1 MGKVAQR
8 LNGIV
13 VIDKPEGIASYDVV
27 RRLKGLISGEKV
39 GFLGTL
45 DPLATGVLPLLLGEG
60 TKLAPFLE
68 AGRKV
73 YEASLLL
80 GVVTDTQDREGQVLH
95 SVDLGA
101 YDLSPSKIEEVIKRF
116 RGRIMQRPPMFS
128 ALKLKGE
135 PLYKLARRGEEAE
148 RPLREVEIYELQV
161 TGIDLPL
168 LGLYV
173 ECSKGTYIRTLG
185 HDIGGELGCGA
196 SMAALRRTR
205 SGPFAL
211 DAALPLTEVEVLL
224 RQRRLKQHLIPLAQ
238 AMDFL
243 PVMEVGEAAA
253 HEISHGQVLP
263 VERVDQGIQLGGRQK
278 APQVPPV
285 AQQHPDNQFSIQ
297 KRAGHFNK
305 NMVVGMPHSG
315 RGLKEGEVVRV
326 VTRKGGGLVAVAEVR
341 QDAGGLVLKPLRVFH
356 DAFTKRPPYG
366 KNKDSRMIDQGGR

>member
-1 MGKVAQR
+1 MGGSAAR

-27 RRLKGLISGEKV
+27 RRLKGLVSGVKV

-68 AGRKV
+68 VGRKV
-73 YEASLLL
+73 YETSLHL
-80 GVVTDTQDREGQVLH
+80 GVVTDTQDREGQVLQ
-95 SVDLGA
+95 SVDLEA

-148 RPLREVEIYELQV
+148 RALREVEIYELRV
-161 TGIDLPL
+161 TEIKPPS
-168 LGLYV
+168 LGLYI

-196 SMAALRRTR
+196 HVAALRRTR
-205 SGPFAL
+205 SGPFSL
-211 DAALPLTEVEVLL
+211 EDALPLTEVEVMI
-224 RQRRLKQHLIPLAQ
+224 RQRRFKQRLIPLAQ
-238 AMDFL
+238 AMGFL
-243 PVMEVGEAAA
+243 SVMEVGETAALQ
-253 HEISHGQVLP
+253 ISHGQVIPLKG
-263 VERVDQGIQLGGRQK
+263 VDQGARQEALQGGR
-278 APQVPPV
+278 
-285 AQQHPDNQFSIQ
+285 
-297 KRAGHFNK
+297 
-305 NMVVGMPHSG
+305 
-315 RGLKEGEVVRV
+315 KEGEVVRV
-326 VTRKGGGLVAVAEVR
+326 VARKEGGLVAVAEVR
-341 QDAGGLVLKPLRVFH
+341 QGAGGLVLKPLRVFH

-366 KNKDSRMIDQGGR
+366 KNKDSTMVDQGGR

>member
-27 RRLKGLISGEKV
+27 RRLKGLLSGEKV

-73 YEASLLL
+73 YEASLVL

-95 SVDLGA
+95 SVDPGA

-116 RGRIMQRPPMFS
+116 RGKIQQRPPMFS
-128 ALKLKGE
+128 ALKHKGE

-148 RPLREVEIYELQV
+148 RPLREVEIYDLRV
-161 TGIDLPL
+161 TGIDPPL
-168 LGLYV
+168 LGLYI

-196 SMAALRRTR
+196 SVAALRRTR
-205 SGPFAL
+205 SGPFSI
-211 DAALPLTEVEVLL
+211 DAALPLTEVELLL

-238 AMDFL
+238 AMGFL
-243 PVMEVGEAAA
+243 PVMEVGETAALQ
-253 HEISHGQVLP
+253 ISHGQ
-263 VERVDQGIQLGGRQK
+263 GIAVTGSVPQEGRQ
-278 APQVPPV
+278 V
-285 AQQHPDNQFSIQ
+285 A
-297 KRAGHFNK
+297 
-305 NMVVGMPHSG
+305 
-315 RGLKEGEVVRV
+315 EVVRV

-341 QDAGGLVLKPLRVFH
+341 QEEGGLVLKPLRVFH
-356 DAFTKRPPYG
+356 DTFTKRPPYG
-366 KNKDSRMIDQGGR
+366 KNKDSTMVDQGGR

>member
-1 MGKVAQR
+1 MGKVAQH

-27 RRLKGLISGEKV
+27 RSLKGLISGEKI

-101 YDLSPSKIEEVIKRF
+101 YDLSPAKIEEVIKRF
-116 RGRIMQRPPMFS
+116 KGKIQQRPPMFS

-148 RPLREVEIYELQV
+148 RALREIEIYELRV
-161 TGIDLPL
+161 TEINPPS
-168 LGLYV
+168 LGLYI
-173 ECSKGTYIRTLG
+173 ECSKGTYIRTLA

-196 SMAALRRTR
+196 HVSALRRTR
-205 SGPFAL
+205 SGPFSI
-211 DAALPLTEVEVLL
+211 DAALPLAEVEVLI

-238 AMDFL
+238 AMGFL
-243 PVMEVGEAAA
+243 PAMEVGETAALQ
-253 HEISHGQVLP
+253 ISHGQIIPLAGLAP
-263 VERVDQGIQLGGRQK
+263 QGV
-278 APQVPPV
+278 PQVPSV

-326 VTRKGGGLVAVAEVR
+326 VTKKEGGLVAVAEIR
-341 QDAGGLVLKPLRVFH
+341 QDAGGLVVRPLRVFH

-366 KNKDSRMIDQGGR
+366 KNKNSTRVDQGGR

>member
-1 MGKVAQR
+1 MGGSAPR
-8 LNGIV
+8 LDGIV

-68 AGRKV
+68 TGRKV
-73 YEASLLL
+73 YEASLVL

-95 SVDLGA
+95 SVDPGA

-128 ALKLKGE
+128 ALKHKGE

-148 RPLREVEIYELQV
+148 RSLREVEIYELRV
-161 TGIDLPL
+161 TGIDPPL
-168 LGLYV
+168 LGLYI

-196 SMAALRRTR
+196 SLAALRRTR
-205 SGPFAL
+205 SGPFSI
-211 DAALPLTEVEVLL
+211 DAALPLTEVELLL
-224 RQRRLKQHLIPLAQ
+224 RQRKLKQYLIPLAQ

-243 PVMEVGEAAA
+243 PVMEVGETAALQ
-253 HEISHGQVLP
+253 ISHGQVISIEGLN
-263 VERVDQGIQLGGRQK
+263 QGAQQGGRKEVPQG
-278 APQVPPV
+278 APQVPL
-285 AQQHPDNQFSIQ
+285 
-297 KRAGHFNK
+297 HFNK

-315 RGLKEGEVVRV
+315 RGRKEAEVVRV
-326 VTRKGGGLVAVAEVR
+326 VTRKGGGLVAVAEIR
-341 QDAGGLVLKPLRVFH
+341 QVEGGLVLKPLRVFH
-356 DAFTKRPPYG
+356 DAFTKSPPYG
-366 KNKDSRMIDQGGR
+366 KNKDSTMVDQGGR

>member
-1 MGKVAQR
+1 MGGSAPR
-8 LNGIV
+8 LDGIV

-68 AGRKV
+68 TGRKV
-73 YEASLLL
+73 YEASLVL

-116 RGRIMQRPPMFS
+116 RGKIQQRPPMFS
-128 ALKLKGE
+128 ALKHKGE

-148 RPLREVEIYELQV
+148 RPLREVEIYELRV
-161 TGIDLPL
+161 TGIDPPL
-168 LGLYV
+168 LGLYI

-196 SMAALRRTR
+196 SVAALRRTR
-205 SGPFAL
+205 SGPFSI
-211 DAALPLTEVEVLL
+211 DAALPLTEVELLL
-224 RQRRLKQHLIPLAQ
+224 RQRRLKQYLIPLAQ

-243 PVMEVGEAAA
+243 PVMEVGETAALQ
-253 HEISHGQVLP
+253 ISHGQGIAVRGAGRGSG
-263 VERVDQGIQLGGRQK
+263 EEARQGVPQGVPQGGR
-278 APQVPPV
+278 
-285 AQQHPDNQFSIQ
+285 
-297 KRAGHFNK
+297 
-305 NMVVGMPHSG
+305 
-315 RGLKEGEVVRV
+315 KEAEVVRV
-326 VTRKGGGLVAVAEVR
+326 VTRKGGGLVAVAEIR
-341 QDAGGLVLKPLRVFH
+341 QEEEGLVIKPLRVFH

-366 KNKDSRMIDQGGR
+366 KNKDSTMVD

>member
-1 MGKVAQR
+1 MGGSAPR

-148 RPLREVEIYELQV
+148 RSLREVEIYELRV
-161 TGIDLPL
+161 TGIDPPL
-168 LGLYV
+168 LGLYI

-196 SMAALRRTR
+196 SVAALRRTR
-205 SGPFAL
+205 SGPFSI
-211 DAALPLTEVEVLL
+211 DAALPLTEVELLL
-224 RQRRLKQHLIPLAQ
+224 RQRKLKQHLIPLAQ

-243 PVMEVGEAAA
+243 PVMEVGETAALQ
-253 HEISHGQVLP
+253 ISHGQGIPLKG
-263 VERVDQGIQLGGRQK
+263 VDQGAQQGV
-278 APQVPPV
+278 PQVPSV

-315 RGLKEGEVVRV
+315 RGLKEAQVVRV

-341 QDAGGLVLKPLRVFH
+341 QGEEGLVLKPLRVFH

-366 KNKDSRMIDQGGR
+366 KNKDSTMVDQGGR

>member
-1 MGKVAQR
+1 VMGEFVLR

-27 RRLKGLISGEKV
+27 RRLKGLVSGVKV

-73 YEASLLL
+73 YEASLHL

-95 SVDLGA
+95 SVDPGA

-128 ALKLKGE
+128 ALKHKGE

-148 RPLREVEIYELQV
+148 RSLREVEIYELRV
-161 TGIDLPL
+161 TEINPPA
-168 LGLYV
+168 LGLYI

-196 SMAALRRTR
+196 HVAALRRTR
-205 SGPFAL
+205 SGPFSI
-211 DAALPLTEVEVLL
+211 DEALPLTEVEVLL

-238 AMDFL
+238 AMGFL
-243 PVMEVGEAAA
+243 PVMEVGETAALQ
-253 HEISHGQVLP
+253 ISHGQVIAVTGSVP
-263 VERVDQGIQLGGRQK
+263 QGGRQEV
-278 APQVPPV
+278 PQGVPQGGQGEGRKELP
-285 AQQHPDNQFSIQ
+285 QGGQ
-297 KRAGHFNK
+297 KEA
-305 NMVVGMPHSG
+305 
-315 RGLKEGEVVRV
+315 EVVRV
-326 VTRKGGGLVAVAEVR
+326 VTKKEGGLVAVAEIR
-341 QDAGGLVLKPLRVFH
+341 QVEGGLVLKPLRVFH
-356 DAFTKRPPYG
+356 DAFTKSPPYG
-366 KNKDSRMIDQGGR
+366 KNKDSTMVDQGGR